1 MYMFEVL
8 HCIFVGIVVSDRSL
22 IGLSLTYTISLTGM
36 FQYVIRQSAEV
47 ENLVSICSI
56 RVIMI
61 TCSQLNVQFICIHSS
76 FHHWVHYLLFTY
88 LTSLY
93 ILSDD
98 IL

>member
-47 ENLVSICSI
+47 ENLVSICSL
-56 RVIMI
+56 
-61 TCSQLNVQFICIHSS
+61 SP
-76 FHHWVHYLLFTY
+76 FTY